1 LGSIL
6 HNIAN
11 ITQYYKFNITQY
23 SKATKTRFFSSIC
36 VNIHQYYMPKS
47 IFLNIHQYYL
57 SNLQME
63 YRAELECRG
72 GRRCHGP
79 LLPGAS
85 GCPSRPV
92 AATVQ

>member
-57 SNLQME
+57 SNLQMR
-63 YRAELECRG
+63 RADGPSSFSKVIFTFVL
-72 GRRCHGP
+72 GRA
-79 LLPGAS
+79 LFA
-85 GCPSRPV
+85 V
-92 AATVQ
+92 

>member
-57 SNLQME
+57 SNLQMS
-63 YRAELECRG
+63 RAL
-72 GRRCHGP
+72 
-79 LLPGAS
+79 AS
-85 GCPSRPV
+85 GSQWMP
-92 AATVQ
+92 A

>member
-57 SNLQME
+57 SNLQMTVTMTWI
-63 YRAELECRG
+63 RNILRMM
-72 GRRCHGP
+72 
-79 LLPGAS
+79 LT
-85 GCPSRPV
+85 V
-92 AATVQ
+92 ARLVISI

>member
-36 VNIHQYYMPKS
+36 VNIHQYYTPKS
-47 IFLNIHQYYL
+47 IFLNIQQYYQ
-57 SNLQME
+57 SNL
-63 YRAELECRG
+63 
-72 GRRCHGP
+72 
-79 LLPGAS
+79 
-85 GCPSRPV
+85 
-92 AATVQ
+92 